1 MRVLLALA
9 PLLLLAACVPEGQP
23 RLHEI
28 VLYGSEN
35 VRLSYLYGSPTTL
48 MLGDDEVTLVRGRT
62 VEGDPLALAEAL
74 SVEDRPYLRERVRP
88 LSEPPN
94 EVRTIS
100 RSSDLRVAV
109 REDSGPILYF
119 DGRRWFTLLGDARS
133 GMDTSVVP
141 RPRIGDLR
149 GIGSLTGAE
158 ADALARY
165 LEAEGPVVV
174 TVLDEVPATA
184 RVADGVSEYLRTG
197 LHLQRKFSSS
207 AAATQPSGEE
217 LVWEVMARGAQ
228 ATGFEEQAFQLVNDP
243 DSLRN
248 LWNRAHGSQLQVPP
262 VPEVEFGRETIVAL
276 FMGRKPTGGYAIEV
290 EGVNLRQGELFVD
303 VRLVEPGEGAI
314 TTQAITSPWTMIRI
328 LRGGID
334 AAWVRQAGSDRL
346 LGAATPAS
354 R

>member
-9 PLLLLAACVPEGQP
+9 PLLLLAACTPEGQP

-35 VRLSYLYGSPTTL
+35 IRLSYLYGSPTTL
-48 MLGDDEVTLVRGRT
+48 MLGDDEVTLARGRS
-62 VEGDPLALAEAL
+62 VEDDPLALSEAL
-74 SVEDRPYLRERVRP
+74 AVDNRPYLRERVRP

-94 EVRTIS
+94 EVRTIA

-141 RPRIGDLR
+141 RPLIGGLR
-149 GIGSLTGAE
+149 GIGSLTRAE
-158 ADALARY
+158 ADALGRY
-165 LEAEGPVVV
+165 LEADGPVVV
-174 TVLDEVPATA
+174 TVLDEVPAPA

-197 LHLQRKFSSS
+197 LHLQREFSAS
-207 AAATQPSGEE
+207 AAAPQTRGQD
-217 LVWEVMARGAQ
+217 LVWEIMAKGNQ
-228 ATGFEEQAFQLVNDP
+228 ASGFEEQAFHLVS
-243 DSLRN
+243 DSAALRR

-276 FMGRKPTGGYAIEV
+276 FMGSKPTGGYALEV
-290 EGVNLRQGELFVD
+290 EGVALRQGELFID
-303 VRLVEPGEGAI
+303 VTVVEPAEGAI

-334 AAWVRQAGSDRL
+334 TAWVRQAGSDRL
-346 LGAATPAS
+346 LGAATSVSP
-354 R
+354 